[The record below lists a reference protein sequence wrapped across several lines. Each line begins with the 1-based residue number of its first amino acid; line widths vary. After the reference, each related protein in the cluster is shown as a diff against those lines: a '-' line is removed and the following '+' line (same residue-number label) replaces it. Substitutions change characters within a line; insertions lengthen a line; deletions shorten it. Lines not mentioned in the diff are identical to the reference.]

1 MPQHFLD
8 LLSPFSGSAG
18 TNLRHVNR
26 GETETASGVD
36 ALTFTYR
43 HGFPSI
49 VPQRSSTIIR
59 SGRGPA

>member
-1 MPQHFLD
+1 MPPSKSLLCREEIKSVPQHFLD

-36 ALTFTYR
+36 ALTFT
-43 HGFPSI
+43 
-49 VPQRSSTIIR
+49 
-59 SGRGPA
+59 